1 MLVQQLLLGSG
12 MVALCVAI
20 HIAAMAILLGILRRH
35 AGAWLRSSFYFGAT
49 ITMVVIMMGLLFAH
63 TIEIWLWAALYIHLG
78 EFPNMTDSLYFS
90 TVTFTTLGYG
100 DIVLSERWQLL
111 SSLEAAGGILLFGL
125 STGLAVAAVSRIMV
139 AHEVPEKGKQ
149 TG

>member
-1 MLVQQLLLGSG
+1 MLVQQLLLGSA

-20 HIAAMAILLGILRRH
+20 HIAAMIILLGILKRH
-35 AGAWLRSSFYFGAT
+35 AGAWLKSSYYVGAT
-49 ITMVVIMMGLLFAH
+49 STMVVIVLGLLAAH
-63 TIEIWLWAALYIHLG
+63 TVEIWLWAALYIYLG

-100 DIVLSERWQLL
+100 DIVLTERWQLL

-139 AHEVPEKGKQ
+139 AHEVPQNDKQ
-149 TG
+149 HG